1 MMRFLISLILLC
13 ACVDGFSAGT
23 KAQELFPQQDAQRLA
38 IGALRLSAAR
48 QANPKADLALAKALY
63 QTRQKENSREA
74 CRLFEGTSARGLVEA
89 TAWLGIC
96 YINGRGV
103 EKRDLAR
110 GASLIQAA
118 AAADDA
124 VGLVFLGMLHRRGR
138 AVARDYDKAAEL
150 FTRAVSKG
158 YAPAY
163 ARLGGLY
170 MRGHGVKPDMG
181 KAFELFKEGAQKGD
195 PWSQLRLGQLAFN
208 GLVGRQGELLRLRS
222 RSPNY
227 EMAFQLFEQAAAQGI
242 KPAIFRIA
250 QMYENQLG
258 VAQDLKK
265 AGKYYREAARA
276 GDRRA
281 QVAVGRLSEKQGP
294 RGPLYSYAWYSLA
307 IRQGDV
313 RAKEH
318 LDTLVGKMTPE
329 QMRQAEEMLAYWETI
344 HYCYGCRQE
353 QPASR

>member
-13 ACVDGFSAGT
+13 ACADGFSAGT
-23 KAQELFPQQDAQRLA
+23 KAQELSPQPDAQRLT
-38 IGALRLSAAR
+38 IEALRLNAAR
-48 QANPKADLALAKALY
+48 QANPQADLALAKALY
-63 QTRQKENSREA
+63 RTRQKENYREA
-74 CRLFEGTSARGLVEA
+74 CRLFEGTSARGLAEA

-118 AAADDA
+118 AATDDA
-124 VGLVFLGMLHRRGR
+124 TGLVFLGMLHRRGR
-138 AVARDYDKAAEL
+138 AVALDYAKAAEL
-150 FTRAVSKG
+150 FTKAVSKG

-163 ARLGGLY
+163 AQLGSLY
-170 MRGHGVKPDMG
+170 MRGHGVTPDTG
-181 KAFELFKEGAQKGD
+181 KAFKLFKEGAQKGD
-195 PWSQLRLGQLAFN
+195 PWSQLCLGQLAFD

-227 EMAFQLFEQAAAQGI
+227 EMAFQLLEQAAAKGI
-242 KPAIFRIA
+242 KPAIFKVA

-265 AGKYYREAARA
+265 AGEYYRQAARA
-276 GDRRA
+276 GHRRA
-281 QVAVGRLSEKQGP
+281 QVAVGRLSETRGP

-318 LDTLVGKMTPE
+318 LDALLVKMTPE
-329 QMRQAEEMLAYWETI
+329 QVQQAEEMLAFWETI
-344 HYCYGCRQE
+344 RYCYGCRRE
-353 QPASR
+353 QSAGR